1 MTRCLTKEKR
11 YMDEFI
17 QGVKEVWN
25 NHYMLILF
33 IVLDVVYAV
42 VGKISV
48 KKNKENADY
57 YFGKNVEKRSNPLRE
72 ETSVSDVILMIII
85 CTPIILFIFVIIYAI
100 FAIEEVR
107 TVCEGVLL
115 YINEFPGIMITT
127 YITLVT
133 FLGIFIKGMYLN
145 MEYVKKVFGINI

>member
-1 MTRCLTKEKR
+1 MQ
-11 YMDEFI
+11 I
-17 QGVKEVWN
+17 I
-25 NHYMLILF
+25 IL
-33 IVLDVVYAV
+33 
-42 VGKISV
+42 
-48 KKNKENADY
+48 E
-57 YFGKNVEKRSNPLRE
+57 KNVEKRSNPLRE

-145 MEYVKKVFGINI
+145 MQYVKKVFGINI

>member
-85 CTPIILFIFVIIYAI
+85 CTPIILFIFV
-100 FAIEEVR
+100 
-107 TVCEGVLL
+107 
-115 YINEFPGIMITT
+115 
-127 YITLVT
+127 
-133 FLGIFIKGMYLN
+133 
-145 MEYVKKVFGINI
+145 